1 VENQSQR
8 FLVLMIEYSSP
19 DRRAGGC
26 KRFTSRYGEFMLLKM
41 RRFFRFAPLL
51 AATVQAAQPAPT
63 FYKDVLPILQKNCQ
77 SCHRP
82 GEAAPMSLLT
92 YEEARPWAAALR
104 TAVLTKRMPPWNAD
118 PAYGHFRNDKS
129 LSAKDVQT
137 ISDWATA
144 KAPSGDPQDAPPPLH
159 FVDGW
164 NIGKPDMVV
173 EMPKPYDIPATG
185 TIEYTY
191 YVVPS
196 GFTEDKWITAAEIR
210 PEARALIHHVIV
222 FVREPGSKW
231 LKEAKPGEAYV
242 PPLVKDEKTGREQ
255 RDTRGQGEFLAGYA
269 PGLPPLTLEP
279 GQAKL
284 VKAGSDLVF
293 QMHYTA
299 KGMAAR
305 DQTKVGFVFA
315 KEPPR
320 ERVLTVADANEG
332 FVIPPGASDYP
343 VESKLTFYG
352 DARIISYG
360 PHMHVRGK
368 SFRFDLVTP
377 SGSRETLLNVPHYD
391 FNWQHWYE
399 PAEPLKVSSGTTI
412 ECFATFDN
420 SPNNKY
426 NPDPTS
432 EVRWGDQT
440 WQEMMI
446 GFMDIAFDAKKSP
459 RDIFSKP
466 KTTPTP
472 VQSASIQR

>member
-1 VENQSQR
+1 VKGGGFSLTFHDAILIGMRNL
-8 FLVLMIEYSSP
+8 LVLAAFSALALC
-19 DRRAGGC
+19 AG
-26 KRFTSRYGEFMLLKM
+26 E
-41 RRFFRFAPLL
+41 
-51 AATVQAAQPAPT
+51 PAPT
-63 FYKDVLPILQKNCQ
+63 FYKDILPVFQKNCQ
-77 SCHRP
+77 TCHRP
-82 GEAAPMSLLT
+82 GEAAPMPLLT
-92 YEEARPWAAALR
+92 YDQARPWAAAIR
-104 TAVLTKRMPPWNAD
+104 QAVMTKRMPPWNAD
-118 PAYGHFRNDKS
+118 PAYGHFKNDRS
-129 LSAKDVQT
+129 LSEKEIKT
-137 ISDWATA
+137 IAAWAAA
-144 KAPSGDPQDAPPPLH
+144 KAPAGNPNDAPAPLH
-159 FVDGW
+159 FIEGW

-210 PEARALIHHVIV
+210 PGARALIHHVIV

-231 LKEAKPGEAYV
+231 LKDAQPGEPYV
-242 PPLVKDEKTGREQ
+242 PPLVKDDKTGREE
-255 RDTRGQGEFLAGYA
+255 RDTRNQGEFLAGYA
-269 PGLPPLTLEP
+269 PGLQPMVLEP

-299 KGMAAR
+299 KGITAT

-320 ERVLTVADANEG
+320 ERVMTIGAANRD
-332 FVIPPGASDYP
+332 FVIPPGAADYP

-352 DARIISYG
+352 DARILAYG
-360 PHMHVRGK
+360 PHMHVRGE
-368 SFRFDLVTP
+368 SMRFDLVTP

-399 PAEPLKVSSGTTI
+399 PAEALKVTPGTAI
-412 ECFATFDN
+412 ECFAKFDN
-420 SPNNKY
+420 SANNKY

-446 GFMDIAFDAKKSP
+446 GFMDVAFDAKKSP
-459 RDIFSKP
+459 KDIFTKP
-466 KTTPTP
+466 KP
-472 VQSASIQR
+472 VEAESASAARH